1 VADLCHPEWTLPVGG
16 GLIFTFM
23 GEYAPEHQIIHLE
36 LPTMH
41 ELLVIV
47 LERLVV
53 PCISESCL
61 LSSRIDEVDI
71 VTPELI
77 LRGFVVCLDTGETM
91 VISGGIT
98 ASTLDTKKK
107 GISPVARLED
117 VQLAHSVH

>member
-1 VADLCHPEWTLPVGG
+1 
-16 GLIFTFM
+16 M

-61 LSSRIDEVDI
+61 PSSRIDEVDI
-71 VTPELI
+71 VAPELV
-77 LRGFVVCLDTGETM
+77 LRGFVVCLDTRETM
-91 VISGGIT
+91 VISRRIT

-117 VQLAHSVH
+117 VRLGHSVH